1 MRVAILTVSDAGA
14 AGERVDRSGEA
25 IAAWA
30 AARGDEVTAR
40 AIVPDETGRIAGMLV
55 AWCDG
60 DVADL
65 VLTTGGTGLSARD
78 VTPEATRA
86 VLEREA
92 PGIAER
98 IRSLSLEVFPRAALS
113 RGIAGVRAR
122 TLIVN
127 LPGST
132 GGVRDGL
139 AALDPI
145 VDHARDILRD
155 RPTEHSEGGAAGRA
169 AALRAVGA
177 AAPLAGGA
185 AADPAARHDT
195 EP

>member
-1 MRVAILTVSDAGA
+1 MRVAILTISDAGA
-14 AGERVDRSGEA
+14 RGERQDNSGDA
-25 IAAWA
+25 IAEWT
-30 AARGDEVTAR
+30 RGRGYSVEAR
-40 AIVPDETGRIAGMLV
+40 ALVPDESTDIVSALIT
-55 AWCDG
+55 WCDEDSA
-60 DVADL
+60 DV

-98 IRSLSLEVFPRAALS
+98 IRILSLESFPRAALS
-113 RGIAGVRAR
+113 RGLAGTRNK

-132 GGVRDGL
+132 SGVKDGL

-145 VDHARDILRD
+145 IDHAVAVLRGE
-155 RPTEHSEGGAAGRA
+155 R
-169 AALRAVGA
+169 L
-177 AAPLAGGA
+177 
-185 AADPAARHDT
+185 
-195 EP
+195 